1 MDGLAWADAAKRR
14 RATEREELL
23 RQATPLADVVHGF
36 VIEFVFARELRA
48 RPSGSNAR
56 GLSDAS
62 VLRYIGGV
70 GRETFGRRVLPPSMG
85 CDGCLGT

>member
-62 VLRYIGGV
+62 VLRYSTYVALAVKRSAGV
-70 GRETFGRRVLPPSMG
+70 SSPRPWGVTGV
-85 CDGCLGT
+85 